1 MKYLIILFTLMLLVA
16 TVAHAGPVSSGFTY
30 QGQLILDDMAVT
42 GTADF
47 QFYLHDA
54 ETGGS
59 MVGGGL
65 QYNAVNVDLGVF
77 TVTLNWGTANFD
89 GNERWLEIRVRH
101 PNDPDNTEQ
110 FTVLGPRQRLTVVP
124 YAIHALNGGGG
135 GGSGFWTAPRKRVCV
150 STPKNW

>member
-1 MKYLIILFTLMLLVA
+1 MKYLMILFTLMLLVPA
-16 TVAHAGPVSSGFTY
+16 VAHAGPVSSGFTY
-30 QGQLILDDMAVT
+30 QGQLILDDMAIT

-77 TVTLNWGTANFD
+77 TVTLPMPST
-89 GNERWLEIRVRH
+89 
-101 PNDPDNTEQ
+101 PS
-110 FTVLGPRQRLTVVP
+110 TVVAVAAADSGRP
-124 YAIHALNGGGG
+124 TGRPSRTRTAALWASVGP
-135 GGSGFWTAPRKRVCV
+135 AR
-150 STPKNW
+150 